1 MTISELRDKPLE
13 NVAAVHTLDEVGI
26 ETLTLTLFVDSKIGL
41 GSTITLAPEIPAI
54 LRMSLAT
61 LSASAKVAPGTITH
75 RAAS

>member
-1 MTISELRDKPLE
+1 MTISEPRDKCLE
-13 NVAAVHTLDEVGI
+13 NVAAVHTLEEAGI

-61 LSASAKVAPGTITH
+61 LSASAEVAPGTITH